1 MNIPKQIVKQCVE
14 KSDSRFDLWIR
25 LVDSYKVKSMAEVG
39 VYKGDFAYRLLEK
52 CNSIEKYFMIDPWR
66 HLEDWSKPANKNNN
80 TFEKFLSET
89 KEKTNFAANKTVI
102 LRGKTTEVIEK
113 IPNNA
118 LDFAYIDGDH
128 TLKGI
133 TIDLIRL
140 FDKVRVGGWIGGDD
154 FSQSIWQHT
163 PNYEPTLIFPFA
175 VYFAEAVGAKI
186 YALPYSQF
194 LIEKNE
200 VESFSFIDL
209 TGKYNN
215 LELKSQFNPLEI
227 LKIKIMDVSS
237 FVTELI
243 R

>member
-52 CNSIEKYFMIDPWR
+52 CDSIEKYFMIDPWR

-227 LKIKIMDVSS
+227 LKIKMMDVST
-237 FVTELI
+237 FLTGLTK
-243 R
+243 

>member
-25 LVDSYKVKSMAEVG
+25 LVDSFKVKSMAEVG

-52 CNSIEKYFMIDPWR
+52 CDSIEKYFMIDPWR
-66 HLEDWSKPANKNNN
+66 HLDDWSKPANKNNN

-89 KEKTNFAANKTVI
+89 KEKTSFAANKTVI

-227 LKIKIMDVSS
+227 LKIKMMDVST
-237 FVTELI
+237 FLTGLTK
-243 R
+243 